1 MAGSRRSTRRATVS
15 DAIKLF
21 SDDERYCFHA
31 KTNAVARELRVKAN
45 IQQLHFESCEQID
58 RAFVRHAG
66 AVVTAKHD
74 RRAEARAPLEARGK
88 LALDWDDDFPI
99 GDDASVGDKHQAPEK
114 VRDVA
119 HLAWVVLQIVV
130 GIQKAH
136 APL

>member
-1 MAGSRRSTRRATVS
+1 MTPHPPTLKYYVICEPSLTVGVAVVTKHQLRSPETARAT
-15 DAIKLF
+15 D
-21 SDDERYCFHA
+21 
-31 KTNAVARELRVKAN
+31 
-45 IQQLHFESCEQID
+45 
-58 RAFVRHAG
+58 AG

-74 RRAEARAPLEARGK
+74 RRAEARADLEARGK
-88 LALDWDDDFPI
+88 LPLDWDDDFPI

-136 APL
+136 TPL